1 MKAARLFT
9 SLLSILV
16 AYSLVVT
23 SAVRIPP
30 EPVRSTI
37 QTSADTAGDL
47 LIPEEPVELFPGSNG
62 PYQEGLDAATQ
73 NFLKGLSGTRFEV
86 AMSVIQTVNKA
97 GGKVVFVGSWI
108 SGKNFV
114 DPLLGGTSDFDMRVV
129 FEGSPELAKAKY
141 NQLRREI
148 INQINQRFGPEAAK
162 VLRSTNVYP
171 PEVILEG
178 IDDATEALEML
189 ADKGINPN
197 LGEAVTEG
205 LWGKGA
211 KAFRDA
217 YEAQAGRMVWKE
229 GNLIRSGFADLLPG
243 LENAGIYTIE
253 GSGNTSLQFIE
264 KVENAIKA
272 GDTKSAA
279 KSLDRL
285 RKMMKKG
292 RDLGRFGEASY
303 LDDVL
308 RECCQSLQ
316 LVNGKETLVMDLKKA
331 AEELAKPS
339 VREGLG
345 NSLRRAKIEAELL
358 IRWATETNPQILK
371 VIREM
376 LQVGSGKWTRVIE
389 TFLHYGGKVAEIG
402 GKVRWDIA
410 LKGFFGFLVVL
421 QAGDYLKKA
430 TQADLEGLIQNLLL
444 DATFMVSS
452 KFVIGFVP
460 LILKAI
466 MDDAIAA
473 GYNIVTAQ
481 QECRDLIAG
490 IYEVKGRESLDVNQ
504 RTERSIEQLATLYT
518 EESKV
523 LEVVAVHARN
533 ASVRNDKADPEI
545 ERILNEKC
553 GPEIVSRWRNRRIEL
568 IADAIDVLKKVESDF
583 NASALIANSEPEEV
597 TLIPDQESEVNV
609 KATFEGSAGNI
620 QKGLTEFEKRMR
632 VLGGQDKLVAV
643 EITQVYRWIPFNITE
658 EETWSPAKPV
668 FAREKATRKFKF
680 TGDNI
685 KNLRFEYELI
695 IDVKTIADD
704 VLSAKAE
711 LDKQL
716 TKSVPFNISVL
727 TRSGRLDIGVS
738 PNPEPDKTITLT
750 AILDDELKK
759 IKDRRLAWTDLTS
772 GGTPKAGDSFSFT
785 LPENSSKNVR
795 LEAFAKVNGIETKV
809 AQAEKAV
816 SVGKKEVKPTPT
828 PTPADEVID
837 TRKLSFAGSV
847 PGIWEGGNNPQ
858 GFDLARQQAKT
869 KTPGECQW
877 EAQVHSEVSG
887 RINPSFA
894 PRTEAELAKKIED
907 LVADAKRW
915 GFTLRV
921 RSYSIGD
928 FKGQFVDSSVKFTNG
943 AWVGYGY
950 NADGVQ
956 AYGRGWAIKG
966 RDVVEVSYNA
976 GGSGCWTNVDRGFL
990 EAHTAS
996 AQSEAIG
1003 IVNSLALVV
1012 KGEFKKIPYTG
1023 PKLDGSDLPKVT
1035 FSPPS
1040 LEKLKVGESARVTVM
1055 VENAKAEDSPFKYGW
1070 GGVFEGSPE
1079 TSRAVAT
1086 VTVKGVKPGK
1096 FPLSVGVEG
1105 QRYFLG
1111 SAYLEYE
1118 VADYKAFI
1126 KQEKPNTRKVA
1137 LGTPVT
1143 FSAQILSSGSP
1154 ATGSFVYQWQPNP
1167 EVTFDPV
1174 EGPKNTAVATF
1185 NRPGLTKVWVT
1196 VFEKKGQVLVPLA
1209 EADQIEVEVVNP
1221 DLKLQFEPEKGFIG
1235 KEIKARV
1242 QVTPAELKEID
1253 FRWQISANG
1262 RQTFESQDKRE
1273 ITFIPQNAEPI
1284 SVTVRARVPG
1294 KGDDLGEKS
1303 AVFTADKYDVKVN
1316 VLGPEGPKPQ
1326 IWKEGV
1332 GLVPLEKGIAVHQF
1346 VGMRAE
1352 VTPAIEGARFE
1363 WTVNEDTH
1371 FESNNISQQIR
1382 LSRSQ
1387 VGPAIASVIVRDKN
1401 GLELGRASN
1410 SFDVSVSQEDLDQRP
1425 KATPTPTP
1433 KPTPKPTPVVIPSS
1447 KFATKLIQ
1455 GEPMSGEAR
1464 ETQGPRGNRTW
1475 PFTLRIT
1482 SYDPATGTVI
1492 GEITWPSLQSVNR
1505 VRGSFSGNTLVLT
1518 EAEAIRAGSAHLNV
1532 DYTIVISENGANGK
1546 YSDHADNTEGTVRM
1560 PASADVEPGDTAVT
1574 AIKQG
1579 DTLYDGGKYKEAIDA
1594 YNKALEAYPN
1604 SAAAYAGR
1612 CLAKRSLQDNVGAL
1626 ADCNQALKLDPNNA
1640 SAYRGRSMIK
1650 RGNNDLQGALSDATR
1665 AIQSD
1670 PNDYRAYLTRGLAKD
1685 ALKDYDGA
1693 AADYDRSIQINPS
1706 FPNGYSYRGLTRINL
1721 GDYRGAVSDL
1731 DRYIASYPA
1740 SSVSYNNR
1748 GIAKERLG
1756 DIPGA
1761 IADYEK
1767 AISLDPN
1774 NETAKRNLAIIT
1786 ADKGGG
1792 GVKKESGVV
1801 DLSGERWN
1809 WFDPKAD
1816 ASYETSGGSIIMR
1829 APKGNDLWP
1838 TTNFDAPRLTKEVTG
1853 DFTLQTRLRGNWA
1866 TDYNGS
1872 GLTVHVG
1879 RTSVIR
1885 FERGINGFGIP
1896 GQHIALLG
1904 FVDGRETGRGHIM
1917 FSNTDLY
1924 LRLERKGNDFTGFV
1938 SSDGANWQRVASV
1951 TVRFPETVN
1960 AGLVL
1965 VNEYNNNTFQTTF
1978 SEFKLFQAGVSGFVP
1993 RPGLYRTQSSGLT
2006 YELSAITANTMRLRQ
2021 WQTTTPEPPARGGDF
2036 YNAGTAALL
2045 SDGIT
2050 WRTKNRDVEGYC
2062 CGNNVEFDYQFLS
2075 PTTFKGIRYRL
2086 WPLGSPA
2093 PGPNDGWIP
2102 LAPDEFRLV
2111 GNSTNATGNSPKPT
2125 PTPFPVISQPTEA
2138 ERVIFKNTNIGGVYN
2153 GPTAPTQF
2161 TISAPHMITYLFTY
2175 HWNDARGSIR
2185 PGTISLRR
2193 SDGTTYG
2200 PWATTGTPGQGGV
2213 PNASWEAK
2221 PNAVIPAGTY
2231 TIVDS
2236 SPSTW
2241 AQNSESGGRGHA
2253 IVKGYP
2259 SGRTPAADPVVK
2271 PTPTPIKQPV
2281 TNSGRYV
2288 MAIFEN
2294 RSAEAVH
2301 IFAEGLSFGPDNKL
2315 APGEKREVRV
2325 LLTATGRIK
2334 FISGRN
2340 GQVIATRFWDTD
2352 PDDLSRFPRVIFD
2365 GSQLLITTGLR

>member
-1 MKAARLFT
+1 MKATRLIS
-9 SLLSILV
+9 SLLTILL
-16 AYSLVVT
+16 AYSLVIT
-23 SAVRIPP
+23 SAVKIPP
-30 EPVRSTI
+30 EPARSI
-37 QTSADTAGDL
+37 NQDPANAAGEL
-47 LIPEEPVELFPGSNG
+47 LVTEEPAELFPGTNG
-62 PYQEGLDAATQ
+62 PYQEGLDVATK

-148 INQINQRFGPEAAK
+148 TSQINQRFGPQAAK
-162 VLRSTNVYP
+162 VLSSTNLYP
-171 PEVILEG
+171 PESILNG
-178 IDDATEALEML
+178 IDDAAEALEKL
-189 ADKGINPN
+189 AAEGINPN
-197 LGEAVTEG
+197 LGGAITEG

-217 YEAQAGRMVWKE
+217 YEAQAGRVIWKE
-229 GNLIRSGFADLLPG
+229 GNLIRSGIADLLPG

-253 GSGNTSLQFIE
+253 GSGNTSLQFVE
-264 KVENAIKA
+264 KVENALKA

-389 TFLHYGGKVAEIG
+389 TFLHYGGRVAEIG
-402 GKVRWDIA
+402 GKVRWDLA

-430 TQADLEGLIQNLLL
+430 TQADLEGLIQNILL
-444 DATFMVSS
+444 DATFMVSA

-518 EESKV
+518 DESKV

-545 ERILNEKC
+545 ERILNDKC
-553 GPEIVSRWRNRRIEL
+553 GPEIVSRWRTRRIEL

-583 NASALIANSEPEEV
+583 NASSLIANADPEEV
-597 TLIPDQESEVNV
+597 TLVPDQESEVNV
-609 KATFEGSAGNI
+609 KATFVGSSENI
-620 QKGLTEFEKRMR
+620 RKGLAEFEKRMR
-632 VLGGQDKLVAV
+632 LLGGQDKLVAV
-643 EITQVYRWIPFNITE
+643 ETTQVYRWKPFNLTE
-658 EETWSPAKPV
+658 QETWSPVLPI
-668 FAREKATRKFKF
+668 FAAEKASRKFKF
-680 TGDNI
+680 TGDTV
-685 KNLRFEYELI
+685 KMLRFEYELI

-716 TKSVPFNISVL
+716 TKSVPFNIIVH
-727 TRSGRLDIGVS
+727 RQSGGLDIGVS
-738 PNPEPDKTITLT
+738 PNPEPEKTITLT
-750 AILDDELKK
+750 AILDDDLKK
-759 IKDRRLAWTDLTS
+759 LKDLRLAWTDLTA
-772 GGTPKAGDSFSFT
+772 GGARAGDSFSFT

-795 LEAFAKVNGIETKV
+795 LEAFSKVNGVEVKV
-809 AQAEKAV
+809 AETAKTV
-816 SVGKKEVKPTPT
+816 SVGKKETKPSPTPT
-828 PTPADEVID
+828 PEDQVID

-847 PGIWEGGNNPQ
+847 PGIWDGGNNPQ

-877 EAQVHSEVSG
+877 EAQVHSEVWG
-887 RINPSFA
+887 KINPSFA
-894 PRTEAELAKKIED
+894 PRTAAEISQKIDD

-915 GFTLRV
+915 GFTLKV
-921 RSYSIGD
+921 RSYAIGD
-928 FKGQFVDSSVKFTNG
+928 FKGQFVDSSVKFSNG

-966 RDVVEVSYNA
+966 RDVVEVGYNA

-996 AQSEAIG
+996 AQAEAIG
-1003 IVNSLALVV
+1003 IVNSLALVE

-1055 VENAKAEDSPFKYGW
+1055 VENAKAEDSPFKYSW
-1070 GGVFEGSPE
+1070 GGVFEGKPE
-1079 TSRAVAT
+1079 TSRDVAT
-1086 VTVKGVKPGK
+1086 VTVKAAKPGK

-1105 QRYFLG
+1105 NRYFLG

-1118 VADYKAFI
+1118 VADYKAII
-1126 KQEKPNTRKVA
+1126 KQDKPNTRKVA
-1137 LGTPVT
+1137 VGTPVT
-1143 FSAQILSSGSP
+1143 FSAQILSSGAP
-1154 ATGSFVYQWQPNP
+1154 ASGNFVYQWQPNP

-1174 EGPKNTAVATF
+1174 EGPKNSAIATF
-1185 NRPGLTKVWVT
+1185 NRPGVTKVWVT

-1221 DLKLQFEPEKGFIG
+1221 ELKVIFAPAKGFIG
-1235 KEIKARV
+1235 NEIKARV
-1242 QVTPAELKEID
+1242 EVTPAELKDID

-1273 ITFIPQNAEPI
+1273 VTFIPQNAEPI
-1284 SVTVRARVPG
+1284 TVTVRARVPG

-1303 AVFTADKYDVKVN
+1303 ATFTADKYDVKVN

-1326 IWKEGV
+1326 IWREGV

-1352 VTPAIEGARFE
+1352 VTPAVEAARYE

-1387 VGPAIASVIVRDKN
+1387 VGTGVATVIVRDKN
-1401 GLELGRASN
+1401 GIELGRASN
-1410 SFDVSVSQEDLDQRP
+1410 SFDVSVSQADLDQRP

-1433 KPTPKPTPVVIPSS
+1433 KPTPKPTPVVITAS

-1482 SYDPATGTVI
+1482 SYDPATGLVV

-1505 VRGSFSGNTLVLT
+1505 VRGNFSGNTLALT
-1518 EAEAIRAGSAHLNV
+1518 ETEAIKAGSAHLNV
-1532 DYTIVISENGANGK
+1532 GYTIVISESGATGK

-1560 PASADVEPGDTAVT
+1560 PASAETEPGDSAGT

-1579 DTLYDGGKYKEAIDA
+1579 DTLYDSGKYKEAIDS
-1594 YNKALEAYPN
+1594 YNKALAADPN

-1612 CLAKRSLQDNVGAL
+1612 CLAKRSLQDNAGAL

-1650 RGNNDLQGALSDATR
+1650 RGNNDLQGALYDATR
-1665 AIQSD
+1665 AIQID

-1685 ALKDYDGA
+1685 ALKDYAGA
-1693 AADYDRSIQINPS
+1693 AADYDRSLQINPNY
-1706 FPNGYSYRGLTRINL
+1706 PNGYSYRGLTRINL
-1721 GDYRGAVSDL
+1721 GDYRGALSDL
-1731 DRYIASYPA
+1731 DRYISLNPT
-1740 SSVSYNNR
+1740 SSTSYNNR

-1767 AISLDPN
+1767 AIALDPN
-1774 NETAKRNLAIIT
+1774 NETAKRNLGIMKAN
-1786 ADKGGG
+1786 AGGG
-1792 GVKKESGVV
+1792 GVKKESGVL

-1809 WFDPKAD
+1809 WFDPRAD
-1816 ASYETSGGSIIMR
+1816 ASYETSGGNIIIR

-1838 TTNFDAPRLTKEVTG
+1838 ATNFDAPRLTKEVTG
-1853 DFTLQTRLRGNWA
+1853 DFTLQTRLRGIWSF
-1866 TDYNGS
+1866 DYNGS

-1879 RTSVIR
+1879 RTSVVR
-1885 FERGINGFGIP
+1885 FERGINGFGNS
-1896 GQHIALLG
+1896 GQHINFSA
-1904 FVDGRETGRGHIM
+1904 FVDGRETGRAQIM
-1917 FSNTDLY
+1917 FSNNDLY
-1924 LRLERKGNDFTGFV
+1924 LRLIRRGDQFTGYV
-1938 SSDGANWQRVASV
+1938 SIDGASWQRVGEV
-1951 TVRFPETVN
+1951 TAHLPETVN

-1965 VNEYNNNTFQTTF
+1965 INEYNNNTFQTTF
-1978 SEFKLFQAGVSGFVP
+1978 SEFKLFQDSASGFDP
-1993 RPGLYRTQSSGLT
+1993 RPGLYRTPSSGLT
-2006 YELSAITANTMRLRQ
+2006 YEISAITANTLRLRQ
-2021 WQTTTPEPPARGGDF
+2021 WQTTTPEPPSRGGDF
-2036 YNAGTAALL
+2036 YNAGTATLL
-2045 SDGIT
+2045 GDGIT
-2050 WRTKNRDVEGYC
+2050 WRARNRDVEGYC
-2062 CGNNVEFDYQFLS
+2062 CGNNVDFEFQFLS
-2075 PTTFKGIRYRL
+2075 PTSFKGIRYRL

-2093 PGPNDGWIP
+2093 PGPNDGWQA
-2102 LAPDEFRLV
+2102 LSPDEFRLV
-2111 GNSTNATGNSPKPT
+2111 GAVRRASPTTDRGGGPRAQGPGRGGGGARPPPPRPEEEKPPGRKT
-2125 PTPFPVISQPTEA
+2125 P
-2138 ERVIFKNTNIGGVYN
+2138 RGG
-2153 GPTAPTQF
+2153 GPRPPAD
-2161 TISAPHMITYLFTY
+2161 H
-2175 HWNDARGSIR
+2175 RGGAAGGGR
-2185 PGTISLRR
+2185 P
-2193 SDGTTYG
+2193 
-2200 PWATTGTPGQGGV
+2200 PP
-2213 PNASWEAK
+2213 P
-2221 PNAVIPAGTY
+2221 PAG
-2231 TIVDS
+2231 
-2236 SPSTW
+2236 PRRG
-2241 AQNSESGGRGHA
+2241 GGRG
-2253 IVKGYP
+2253 G
-2259 SGRTPAADPVVK
+2259 GR
-2271 PTPTPIKQPV
+2271 
-2281 TNSGRYV
+2281 G
-2288 MAIFEN
+2288 
-2294 RSAEAVH
+2294 
-2301 IFAEGLSFGPDNKL
+2301 
-2315 APGEKREVRV
+2315 GEKGGGTPRGGGRGGSNILGNSTSRQRRV
-2325 LLTATGRIK
+2325 LHLRQ
-2334 FISGRN
+2334 
-2340 GQVIATRFWDTD
+2340 GQRRA
-2352 PDDLSRFPRVIFD
+2352 
-2365 GSQLLITTGLR
+2365 